1 MKSQRKSD
9 GRVKTADQPF
19 CFYAASDL
27 VRICNQDANN
37 LAELGEALEQ
47 CSDASIFYH
56 TFQSLG
62 RHHFLTE
69 RFSSDFAQW
78 VLAACNRAELA
89 ERLAGLD
96 IREYV
101 SIVELRTD
109 LRRLVTEYCEA
120 EPQFATQSAFEPFNF
135 CESVEVTLP
144 LGWEART
151 LKEFRGH
158 LEQLS
163 HASLHFHFI
172 SSRLRLHLKTNDFSY
187 WIANGLGLGDLAARM
202 NRIDVYTNTL
212 DDIQQ
217 ELIRL
222 LDREIGN

>member
-1 MKSQRKSD
+1 M
-9 GRVKTADQPF
+9 KTAEQPF
-19 CFYAASDL
+19 QFYAASDL

-37 LAELGEALEQ
+37 LKELSEALEQ

-69 RFSSDFAQW
+69 RFSNDFAQW

-109 LRRLVTEYCEA
+109 LRRLVSEYCEA
-120 EPQFATQSAFEPFNF
+120 EPHFAAQTAFEPFNF
-135 CESVEVTLP
+135 CESIEVTLP
-144 LGWEART
+144 LGWEAHT
-151 LKEFRGH
+151 LEEFRGH
-158 LEQLS
+158 LERLS

-172 SSRLRLHLKTNDFSY
+172 SSRLRLHLRTNDFSH
-187 WIANGLGLGDLAARM
+187 WISTALGLQDLAARM

-212 DDIQQ
+212 DGIQQ
-217 ELIRL
+217 ELMKLI
-222 LDREIGN
+222 DEQMGN

>member
-1 MKSQRKSD
+1 M
-9 GRVKTADQPF
+9 KTAEQPF
-19 CFYAASDL
+19 QFYTASDL
-27 VRICNQDANN
+27 VRICNQDARN
-37 LAELGEALEQ
+37 LAELGKALEQ

-69 RFSSDFAQW
+69 RFSNDFAQW
-78 VLAACNRAELA
+78 VLAACNRVELA

-96 IREYV
+96 VREYV

-109 LRRLVTEYCEA
+109 VRRLVTEYCEA
-120 EPQFATQSAFEPFNF
+120 EPQLATQSAFEPFNF
-135 CESVEVTLP
+135 CESIEVTLP

-151 LKEFRGH
+151 LQEFLYY

-163 HASLHFHFI
+163 HDSLHFHFI

-187 WIANGLGLGDLAARM
+187 WTATGLGLGGLAARM

-212 DDIQQ
+212 DDIRQ

-222 LDREIGN
+222 IDQENGD

>member
-1 MKSQRKSD
+1 M
-9 GRVKTADQPF
+9 KTADQPF
-19 CFYAASDL
+19 QFYTASDL
-27 VRICNQDANN
+27 VRICNQNAAN
-37 LAELGEALEQ
+37 LAELRDALEQ
-47 CSDASIFYH
+47 CSDASMFYH

-69 RFSSDFAQW
+69 RFSNDFAQW

-89 ERLAGLD
+89 ERLACVD

-109 LRRLVTEYCEA
+109 LRRLVVEYCDA
-120 EPQFATQSAFEPFNF
+120 EPQFATQAAFEPFNF
-135 CESVEVTLP
+135 CESIEVTLP

-151 LKEFRGH
+151 LEEFRDH
-158 LEQLS
+158 LERLS

-187 WIANGLGLGDLAARM
+187 WIATGLGLGDLAARM

-212 DDIQQ
+212 DSIQE
-217 ELIRL
+217 ELVRLIDQQIR
-222 LDREIGN
+222 N

>member
-1 MKSQRKSD
+1 M
-9 GRVKTADQPF
+9 KTADQPF
-19 CFYAASDL
+19 LFYTASDL
-27 VRICNQDANN
+27 VRICNQSANN
-37 LAELGEALEQ
+37 LAEFRAALEQ

-56 TFQSLG
+56 TFQTLG
-62 RHHFLTE
+62 RHHFLTD
-69 RFSSDFAQW
+69 RFSNDFAQW

-109 LRRLVTEYCEA
+109 LARMVTEYCDA
-120 EPQFATQSAFEPFNF
+120 EPQFATQAAFEPFNF

-144 LGWEART
+144 LGLEART
-151 LKEFRGH
+151 LEEFRDRLERLGH
-158 LEQLS
+158 N
-163 HASLHFHFI
+163 SLHFHFI
-172 SSRLRLHLKTNDFSY
+172 SSRLRLHLRTNDFSY
-187 WIANGLGLGDLAARM
+187 WISNGLGIRDLAAKM

-212 DDIQQ
+212 DDIQH

-222 LDREIGN
+222 VDETIGS